1 MAVLED
7 SQGQRTTVG
16 SQCLIGRAPH
26 CRVCL
31 ADKRVS
37 WDQARISWLRDGWWL
52 RDLNSTNGTWVDGR
66 RLGPDDRVALSIG
79 QKICFGHH
87 SIAFRVDNIDPPR
100 FRLRSLTDTRVI
112 CPKNTLVGLPSDDD
126 PRLTVCLGVRGWS
139 IEDGSQVR
147 LLVDQEVIEFGQER
161 WQVEL
166 PPTTDD
172 VAETGT
178 QRDQALIDIRDL
190 TLELHVTVDRE
201 DISAIVTVNGRAYHL
216 PNRSHHELLLLLV
229 EARMSAQQ
237 RALPDDEAGW
247 MTLDEAT
254 RSAGVGI
261 NKLNLDIFRLRR
273 EFEGL
278 GLRDPRQLVERR
290 ETRREI
296 RVGTGRLSVRYQHP
310 SAQLGLPTGS
320 Q

>member
-7 SQGQRTTVG
+7 TQGRRITVG

-26 CRVCL
+26 CRVRL

-37 WDQARISWLRDGWWL
+37 WDHARLSWLRDGWWL

-66 RLGPDDRVALSIG
+66 RLTADDRVPLAVG
-79 QKICFGHH
+79 QKLSFGHH
-87 SIAFRVDNIDPPR
+87 SICYRVDNIDAPR
-100 FRLRSLTDTRVI
+100 FRLRSQTDDRVI
-112 CPKNTLVGLPSDDD
+112 CPTNTLVGLPSDDD
-126 PRLTVCLGVRGWS
+126 PRLTVCLGVRGWA

-147 LLVDQEVIEFGQER
+147 PLVDQETIEFGGER

-166 PPTTDD
+166 PPITDD

-178 QRDQALIDIRDL
+178 QREQPLVDVRDL
-190 TLELHVTVDRE
+190 ALELRVTADRE
-201 DISAIVTVNGRAYHL
+201 DISAIATVDGRPFQL

-229 EARMSAQQ
+229 EARLAGKQQ
-237 RALPDDEAGW
+237 GVPDEEAGW

-254 RSAGVGI
+254 RSAAVGI

-290 ETRREI
+290 EARREI
-296 RVGTGRLSVRYQHP
+296 RVGTGKLSVRYDRP
-310 SAQLGLPTGS
+310 SG
-320 Q
+320 

>member
-7 SQGQRTTVG
+7 SQGRRITLG

-26 CRVCL
+26 CRVRL

-37 WDQARISWLRDGWWL
+37 WDHARLSWVRDGWWL

-66 RLGPDDRVALSIG
+66 RLAADDRVPLSVG
-79 QKICFGHH
+79 QKLSFGHH
-87 SIAFRVDNIDPPR
+87 SISYRVANNDAPK
-100 FRLRSLTDTRVI
+100 FRLRSLVDERVI
-112 CPKNTLVGLPSDDD
+112 CPTNTLIGLPSDED

-139 IEDGSQVR
+139 IEDSNQVR
-147 LLVDQEVIEFGQER
+147 LLNDQETIEFGGER

-166 PPTTDD
+166 PPVTDD

-178 QRDQALIDIRDL
+178 QREQPLIDVRDL
-190 TLELHVTVDRE
+190 TLELHVTADRE
-201 DISAIVTVNGRAYHL
+201 DIGATAIVDGRAYQL

-229 EARMSAQQ
+229 EARLSAAE
-237 RALPDDEAGW
+237 RGAPDEEAGW

-254 RSAGVGI
+254 RSAAVGI

-278 GLRDPRQLVERR
+278 GLRDPRQLIERR
-290 ETRREI
+290 EVRREI
-296 RVGTGRLSVRYQHP
+296 RVGTGRLSIRYERP
-310 SAQLGLPTGS
+310 S
-320 Q
+320 

>member
-1 MAVLED
+1 MAVVED
-7 SQGQRTTVG
+7 SQGRRITVG

-26 CRVCL
+26 CRVRL

-37 WDQARISWLRDGWWL
+37 WDHARISWLRDTWWI

-66 RLGPDDRVALSIG
+66 RLGADDRVPLAEG
-79 QKICFGHH
+79 QKLSFGHH
-87 SIAFRVDNIDPPR
+87 SIGYRVDSVDPPR
-100 FRLRSLTDTRVI
+100 FRLRSLTDGRVI
-112 CPKNTLVGLPSDDD
+112 CPENTLVGLPSDDD

-139 IEDGSQVR
+139 IEDASNVR
-147 LLVDQEVIEFGQER
+147 LLADQETIEFGQER

-166 PPTTDD
+166 PPITDD

-178 QRDQALIDIRDL
+178 QREQPLIDVRDL
-190 TLELHVTVDRE
+190 SLELHVTADRE
-201 DISAIVTVNGRAYHL
+201 DIAATATVDGRAYQM

-229 EARMSAQQ
+229 EARLSGIQ
-237 RALPDDEAGW
+237 RGISEDEAGW

-254 RSAGVGI
+254 RSAAVGI

-290 ETRREI
+290 DTRREI
-296 RVGTGRLSVRYQHP
+296 RVGTGKLTVRYER
-310 SAQLGLPTGS
+310 PTG
-320 Q
+320 

>member
-7 SQGQRTTVG
+7 SQGRRITAG

-26 CRVCL
+26 CRVRL

-37 WDQARISWLRDGWWL
+37 WDHARLSWLRDGWWL

-66 RLGPDDRVALSIG
+66 RLGSDDRVPLTVGQRLS
-79 QKICFGHH
+79 FGHH
-87 SIAFRVDNIDPPR
+87 SISFLVNNIDPPR
-100 FRLRSLTDTRVI
+100 FRLRSLSDDRVV
-112 CPKNTLVGLPSDDD
+112 CPQNTLVGLPSDED
-126 PRLTVCLGVRGWS
+126 PRLTVSLGVRGWS
-139 IEDGSQVR
+139 LEDASQVR
-147 LLVDQEVIEFGQER
+147 LLTDQEIIEFGPER

-166 PPTTDD
+166 PPVTDE

-178 QRDQALIDIRDL
+178 QREQPLIDVREL
-190 TLELHVTVDRE
+190 SLELHVTADRE
-201 DISAIVTVNGRAYHL
+201 DISAKATVDGRSYQM

-229 EARMSAQQ
+229 EARISAKQ
-237 RALPDDEAGW
+237 RGASEEEAGW

-254 RSAGVGI
+254 RSAAVGI

-278 GLRDPRQLVERR
+278 GLRDPRQLIERR
-290 ETRREI
+290 DTRREI
-296 RVGTGRLSVRYQHP
+296 RVGTGRLVVHYERATQ
-310 SAQLGLPTGS
+310 
-320 Q
+320 

>member
-7 SQGQRTTVG
+7 SQGRRITVG

-26 CRVCL
+26 CRVRL
-31 ADKRVS
+31 SDKRVS
-37 WDQARISWLRDGWWL
+37 WDHARLSWLRDGWWL

-66 RLGPDDRVALSIG
+66 RLTADDRIPLAVG
-79 QKICFGHH
+79 QKLSFGHH
-87 SIAFRVDNIDPPR
+87 SICHRVDSIDAPR
-100 FRLRSLTDTRVI
+100 FRLRSQSDDRVI
-112 CPKNTLVGLPSDDD
+112 CPTNTLIGLPSDDD
-126 PRLTVCLGVRGWS
+126 PRLTVCLGVRGWC

-147 LLVDQEVIEFGQER
+147 PLVDQETIEFGSER

-166 PPTTDD
+166 PPITDD

-178 QRDQALIDIRDL
+178 QREQPLVDVRDL
-190 TLELHVTVDRE
+190 TLELRVSADRE
-201 DISAIVTVNGRAYHL
+201 DICATATVDGRSYQM

-229 EARMSAQQ
+229 EARLSAKQQ
-237 RALPDDEAGW
+237 GLSDEESGW

-254 RSAGVGI
+254 RSAAVGI

-296 RVGTGRLSVRYQHP
+296 RVGTGKLTIRYDRP
-310 SAQLGLPTGS
+310 SG
-320 Q
+320 

>member
-7 SQGQRTTVG
+7 SHGRRITVG

-26 CRVCL
+26 CRVRL

-37 WDQARISWLRDGWWL
+37 WDHARLSWLRDGWWL

-66 RLGPDDRVALSIG
+66 RLAADDRVPLAVG
-79 QKICFGHH
+79 QKLSFGHH
-87 SIAFRVDNIDPPR
+87 SICYRVDNIDVPR
-100 FRLRSLTDTRVI
+100 FRLRSRSDDRVI
-112 CPKNTLVGLPSDDD
+112 CPTNTLIGLPSDDD

-147 LLVDQEVIEFGQER
+147 PLVDQEIIEFGSER

-166 PPTTDD
+166 PPITDD

-178 QRDQALIDIRDL
+178 QREQPLVDVRELSLD
-190 TLELHVTVDRE
+190 LHVTVDRE
-201 DISAIVTVNGRAYHL
+201 DISAVATVDGRTYQM
-216 PNRSHHELLLLLV
+216 PNRSHHELLLLLIESRLAAKV
-229 EARMSAQQ
+229 QGV
-237 RALPDDEAGW
+237 PDEEAGW

-290 ETRREI
+290 EARREI
-296 RVGTGRLSVRYQHP
+296 RVGTGKVTVKYDRP
-310 SAQLGLPTGS
+310 FG
-320 Q
+320 

>member
-7 SQGQRTTVG
+7 SQRRRITLG

-26 CRVCL
+26 CRVRL

-37 WDQARISWLRDGWWL
+37 WDHARVSWLRDCWWL

-66 RLGPDDRVALSIG
+66 RLTPDDRVPLAVG
-79 QKICFGHH
+79 QKLSFGHH
-87 SIAFRVDNIDPPR
+87 TICYRVDTIDAPR
-100 FRLRSLTDTRVI
+100 FRLQSLTDERVI
-112 CPKNTLVGLPSDDD
+112 CPTNTLFGLPSDDD
-126 PRLTVCLGVRGWS
+126 PRLTVCQGLRGWS

-147 LLVDQEVIEFGQER
+147 LLADQEIIEFGQER
-161 WQVEL
+161 WRVEM

-178 QRDQALIDIRDL
+178 QREQPLVDVCDL
-190 TLELHVTVDRE
+190 KLKLRVTADRE
-201 DISAIVTVNGRAYHL
+201 DIAATVTVDGRTYQL
-216 PNRSHHELLLLLV
+216 PNRSHHELLLLLA
-229 EARMSAQQ
+229 EARLSAQQ
-237 RALPDDEAGW
+237 QGLPEEESGW

-254 RSAGVGI
+254 RSAAVGI

-278 GLRDPRQLVERR
+278 GLRDSRQLIERR
-290 ETRREI
+290 DARREI
-296 RVGTGRLSVRYQHP
+296 RVGTGNLDIQYERPRC
-310 SAQLGLPTGS
+310 
-320 Q
+320 